1 MALKFNVGIS
11 RVVVKKPYST
21 TSKLVESTR
30 KPRVIQAI
38 KNRKIKQLTKNNQ
51 AFLRSLKLL

>member
-11 RVVVKKPYST
+11 RVVVKKPNSIA
-21 TSKLVESTR
+21 SKLVEPRR
-30 KPRVIQAI
+30 KPRVIQVA

>member
-11 RVVVKKPYST
+11 RVVVKKPYSIA
-21 TSKLVESTR
+21 SKLVESTR
-30 KPRVIQAI
+30 NPLTTCKD
-38 KNRKIKQLTKNNQ
+38 KKKKIKQLTKNNQ